1 MWSTVTNN
9 NNSIQG
15 YFFTLFGFY
24 SFLMRVRSGKKK
36 KKNPGVSQYLQYIHM
51 YAHPKH
57 SEVDSHAISV
67 FLRGGLGEGGWVG
80 GGLGEGGGC

>member
-1 MWSTVTNN
+1 MWCIVTNN
-9 NNSIQG
+9 NNSIQD

-36 KKNPGVSQYLQYIHM
+36 KINPGVSQYLHM

-57 SEVDSHAISV
+57 SKVDSHAISV
-67 FLRGGLGEGGWVG
+67 FLRGGLGGG
-80 GGLGEGGGC
+80 GGLGEGGWGC